1 MMHTRLYVYAIKAR
15 DTRDT
20 YLRRLRIFF
29 NHIQLLSM
37 DEPMDIRCNTFTQ
50 RATSNPKWAFSKVL
64 EFLQF
69 QKERVE
75 KEGISLATLCNF
87 VKPIKLLC
95 EMS

>member
-1 MMHTRLYVYAIKAR
+1 
-15 DTRDT
+15 
-20 YLRRLRIFF
+20 
-29 NHIQLLSM
+29 
-37 DEPMDIRCNTFTQ
+37 MDIRCNTFTQ

-75 KEGISLATLCNF
+75 EGISLATLCNF

-95 EMS
+95 EMSDIDIAWKKITRGLPKTKRYADDRAHIWRNFKS